1 MVPIASAE
9 QRARLR
15 ERIPLGRIGQP
26 EDIAEAALY
35 LASDSAKQVTG
46 AILAVDGGMY
56 LAP

>member
-1 MVPIASAE
+1 MVPITSSE
-9 QRARLR
+9 QRARLK